1 MNKYPKY
8 FTLEEL
14 LTSSTARQRS
24 IENLPSWE
32 IVEHLIELAL
42 FLDGIRE
49 AWGSGIH
56 VNSGF
61 RCDKL
66 NSCLKGSSPTSVHK
80 IGYAADIVPSNG
92 QFEKFGEFLKNYLKN
107 KAFDQLIVETNKK
120 TGARW
125 YHIQLYSNSGEQRR
139 KIFSLSV

>member
-14 LTSSTARQRS
+14 LTSSTARQKS

-42 FLDGIRE
+42 FLDDIRKE
-49 AWGSGIH
+49 WGSGIH

-61 RCDKL
+61 RCSKL
-66 NSCLKGSSPTSVHK
+66 NSAIKGSSPTSVHK
-80 IGYAADIVPSNG
+80 IGFAADIVPVNV

-107 KAFDQLIVETNKK
+107 KAFDQLLIEQSGKS
-120 TGARW
+120 RW
-125 YHIQLYSNSGEQRR
+125 YHIGLYNNSGQQRR
-139 KIFSLSV
+139 QIKFITL